1 MAVLSQAELNQQAE
15 LSYVRGTYEVALTFS
30 LSGYTSAVTAA
41 NIAADE
47 VAVGTAGYARL
58 TFNYTNADLLAYNN
72 GQPLAQKVAS
82 FVHNGAAADIVFTHV
97 AILRDV
103 SGTKTVVAVE
113 SVGSVATLSS
123 GKTAVININLL
134 HGRP

>member
-15 LSYVRGTYEVALTFS
+15 LSYVRGTYEVALTYQ
-30 LSGYTSAVTAA
+30 LSGYTSAVTPA
-41 NIAADE
+41 NIATDE
-47 VAVGTAGYARL
+47 VTVGTAGYARL
-58 TFNYTNADLLAYNN
+58 TFTYTNADLLAYNN

-82 FVHNGAAADIVFTHV
+82 FVHDGSAADIVFTHV
-97 AILRDV
+97 ALLRDV
-103 SGTKTVVAVE
+103 GGTKTVVAVE
-113 SVGSVATLSS
+113 SVGSIATLSS